1 MPKRCL
7 DCDRVTLPNDESGL
21 SATNCEHCGSV
32 KLTCD
37 HPSGHYVQDRNCFV
51 CSTCGY
57 EYQNG
62 LKQLRKLA
70 EKNNNLSQLANLLNK
85 R

>member
-1 MPKRCL
+1 MPKKCL
-7 DCDRVTLPNDESGL
+7 DCDEVTLPNDDTRL
-21 SATNCEHCGSV
+21 SAIKCEHCGSE

-37 HPSGHYVQDRNCFV
+37 HPSGHYVPDKGCFV
-51 CSTCGY
+51 CSTCGF

-70 EKNNNLSQLANLLNK
+70 ERNINLSQLANFLNK
-85 R
+85 